1 MIRLALHNF
10 ATTLVLFAVVN
21 GAMARLIEVLQ

>member
-10 ATTLVLFAVVN
+10 ATTLVLFAVAN
-21 GAMARLIEVLQ
+21 GAMARLLEALQ